1 MNVKCMNFILKSYKL
16 KIDEQLLD
24 TLLDLSEVNNFKEM
38 MMNFKWEKEKVKDNK
53 IQFGIQI
60 QYKKFQKIKK
70 EKIQIIF

>member
-24 TLLDLSEVNNFKEM
+24 TLLDLSKANNFKEM

-53 IQFGIQI
+53 IQMGI
-60 QYKKFQKIKK
+60 
-70 EKIQIIF
+70 